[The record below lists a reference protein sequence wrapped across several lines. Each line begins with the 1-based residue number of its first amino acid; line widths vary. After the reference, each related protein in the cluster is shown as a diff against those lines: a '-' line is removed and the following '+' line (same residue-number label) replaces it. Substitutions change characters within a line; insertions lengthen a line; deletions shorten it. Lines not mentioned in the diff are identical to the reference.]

1 MRKVVGLAVAIV
13 VALGITAVA
22 CLRAVEASGTS
33 APGPGMHVATSTKT
47 YSMKVA
53 GRLRSYQV
61 IAPTTA
67 LPKSDPI
74 IVMLSGL
81 GSTVGQEIGRDRL
94 VNYASA
100 NDAEVIYPVAFGES
114 WNAGGCCGKA
124 YADKVND
131 VAFLQALV
139 DKVDP
144 GRARGIDVVGYSNGA
159 RLAYRVA
166 CTDPGLFDAYAM
178 VKGAPPAGCPIDA
191 PVSMLVA
198 AAKNDPEVPYQP
210 GDHGSVESLPMTTLV
225 YQLRG
230 ADRCTAGSA
239 VTRSGSMTL
248 TTWSGCG
255 DGTGLGFAV
264 WKSGVHSFPRPPAS
278 VPAAAQVIWAF
289 FTKTAL
295 APLPAA

>member
-1 MRKVVGLAVAIV
+1 MRRVVGLAVVIV
-13 VALGITAVA
+13 LALGITAFA
-22 CLRAVEASGTS
+22 CLRAVDASGTS
-33 APGPGMHVATSTKT
+33 APGPGDHVATSTKS
-47 YSMKVA
+47 YSLEVA
-53 GRLRSYQV
+53 GQKRSYQV
-61 IAPTTA
+61 IAPATA

-81 GSTVGQEIGRDRL
+81 GSTVSQEVSRDRL

-100 NDAEVIYPVAFGES
+100 NDAEIIYPVAFGES

-124 YADKVND
+124 YADNVDD
-131 VAFLQALV
+131 VAFLKALV
-139 DKVDP
+139 AKVDP
-144 GRARGIDVVGYSNGA
+144 GHARGIDVVGYSNGA

-178 VKGAPPAGCPIDA
+178 VKGAPPADCPIDT

-225 YQLRG
+225 YRLRG
-230 ADRCTAGSA
+230 ADKCPADST
-239 VTRSGSMTL
+239 VTRSGSVTL
-248 TTWSGCG
+248 TSWSGCG
-255 DGTGLGFAV
+255 DGARLGFAV

-289 FTKTAL
+289 FTNTAIG
-295 APLPAA
+295 PLPAA